1 MLTIISVLLVVVGC
15 LNWMCIGLLQFDFVA
30 GLFGS
35 QSNVFSR
42 IIYVIIG
49 VAAIVFCYLLIKNK
63 GKLTFSF
70 KKMKN
75 KMMPAQATAESAQ
88 DNAKKSNNNYTTES
102 ASDYSKD
109 YEYDHASKQTESAM
123 DNTKRRGGDYE
134 KMINV
139 ESATDDE

>member
-15 LNWMCIGLLQFDFVA
+15 LNWLCIGLLQFDFVA

-49 VAAIVFCYLLIKNK
+49 VAAIVFSYLLIKNK

-88 DNAKKSNNNYTTES
+88 DNAKKSNNYTTES
-102 ASDYSKD
+102 ANDNSKD
-109 YEYDHASKQTESAM
+109 YEYDNASRQTESAT
-123 DNTKRRGGDYE
+123 DNSKRRDKDYE